1 MYRFKSIIRKW
12 TFTTNR
18 LTTKKWS
25 VGLLDFE
32 NKRNKKNDVIKPNIS
47 LTEKLTLHI
56 IKTCKKG
63 GDTSRMSGSEIRRTM
78 PLFPIGIVMQLTD
91 LTARQ
96 IRYYEE
102 HQLISPAR
110 TEGNRRMFSLNDIDL
125 LLEIKDLIDQGV
137 NLAGI
142 KQLFSAKEK
151 EEVTEEMEK
160 EAKKV
165 RRELSDDEL
174 RKILRSEIM
183 QAGRFNRSSFRQ
195 GDRSRFFKS

>member
-1 MYRFKSIIRKW
+1 
-12 TFTTNR
+12 
-18 LTTKKWS
+18 
-25 VGLLDFE
+25 
-32 NKRNKKNDVIKPNIS
+32 
-47 LTEKLTLHI
+47 
-56 IKTCKKG
+56 
-63 GDTSRMSGSEIRRTM
+63 MSGSEIRRTM

-102 HQLISPAR
+102 HELITPAR

-142 KQLFSAKEK
+142 KQLFSAKNEK
-151 EEVTEEMEK
+151 PAAE
-160 EAKKV
+160 EAKKEDEKV

-174 RKILRSEIM
+174 RKLLRTELM
-183 QAGRFNRSSFRQ
+183 QAGRFNRSSLRA
-195 GDRSRFFKS
+195 GDMSRFFH